1 MTLGIAILGAGRI
14 AESAFVPAA
23 RAVDG
28 ARIVAVLSR
37 DEARGDAFAERNGID
52 RAYTDLGA
60 LLADP
65 GVDAVIVASPDAL
78 HEPQAVAAARAGKHI
93 LCEKP
98 MATTHAGC
106 ERMAEAVRAAG
117 VTFMMGY
124 SNRFNS
130 GTRQIKELMEAG
142 DIGAVRCAR
151 ALLTT
156 PQRDPGAWRAQPG
169 TARYWAMSASGT
181 HVIDLY
187 RWYFGEPER
196 VGGALS
202 SPVHHGAN
210 DEIATFV
217 LAYPGLMAE
226 FTVAAILPA
235 GNRLELHGEEG
246 AIIGENVFGR
256 PASQTI
262 TCNGEA
268 IELAPADSFRAEVA
282 EFVAAIAEAREPA
295 ITIRDGMENVRIM
308 ERVREGR
315 TMVEL

>member
-1 MTLGIAILGAGRI
+1 LGIAILGAGRI

>member
-1 MTLGIAILGAGRI
+1 
-14 AESAFVPAA
+14 
-23 RAVDG
+23 
-28 ARIVAVLSR
+28 
-37 DEARGDAFAERNGID
+37 
-52 RAYTDLGA
+52 
-60 LLADP
+60 
-65 GVDAVIVASPDAL
+65 
-78 HEPQAVAAARAGKHI
+78 
-93 LCEKP
+93 
-98 MATTHAGC
+98 
-106 ERMAEAVRAAG
+106 
-117 VTFMMGY
+117 
-124 SNRFNS
+124 
-130 GTRQIKELMEAG
+130 
-142 DIGAVRCAR
+142 
-151 ALLTT
+151 
-156 PQRDPGAWRAQPG
+156 
-169 TARYWAMSASGT
+169 MSASGT

>member
-1 MTLGIAILGAGRI
+1 VTLGIAILGAGRI
-14 AESAFVPAA
+14 AETAYVPAA

-37 DEARGDAFAERNGID
+37 DGPRGDAFAKRNGVD

-65 GVDAVIVASPDAL
+65 RVDAVIVASPDAL
-78 HEPQAVAAARAGKHI
+78 HEPQAIAAARAGKHI

-98 MATTHAGC
+98 MATTLAGC

-117 VTFMMGY
+117 VSFMMGY

-130 GTRQIKELMEAG
+130 GTRKIRELMEAG
-142 DIGAVRCAR
+142 EIGAVRCAR

-156 PQRDPGAWRAQPG
+156 PQRDPDAWRAQPA

-181 HVIDLY
+181 HVIDLF
-187 RWYFGEPER
+187 RWYFGEPAR
-196 VGGALS
+196 VGGALA

-210 DEIATFV
+210 DEIATFI
-217 LAYPGLMAE
+217 LAYRDLMAE
-226 FTVAAILPA
+226 FTVAAVLPA

-256 PASQTI
+256 PQSQTI
-262 TCNGEA
+262 ICRGEA
-268 IELAPADSFRAEVA
+268 IDLAPADSFRAEVA
-282 EFVAAIAEAREPA
+282 EFVSAIAEGREPA
-295 ITIRDGMENVRIM
+295 ITIEDGVRNVRIM
-308 ERVREGR
+308 ERVRDGE
-315 TMVEL
+315 TMLAL